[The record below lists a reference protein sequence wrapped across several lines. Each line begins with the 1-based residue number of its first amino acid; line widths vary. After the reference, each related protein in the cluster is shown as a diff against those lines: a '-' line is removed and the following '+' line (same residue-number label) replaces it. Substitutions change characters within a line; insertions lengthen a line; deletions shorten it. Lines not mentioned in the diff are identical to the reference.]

1 MTRSSLQNKK
11 VLAIVPARKGS
22 KGLKDKNIKK
32 FAGKPLIYWSIKS
45 AKNSKYINNLIVST
59 DSKKI
64 RNYCKSINVD
74 VPFLRPKKISKDNSK
89 SIEFIIHALN
99 FLKKK
104 GKFFD
109 YVVLL
114 EPTSPLRE
122 VSDIE
127 KGLEKLF
134 KIGEGSVVS
143 VCESEGGHPSFSYVQ
158 SAESKLTPFTGVHPT
173 NLRRQDIDPVYFLDG
188 TFYASFVKDLY
199 KYKSFYHEET
209 YSIVVPKWKSLEIDD
224 IYDFAMVEAV
234 MKLKDEGFNSH

>member
-1 MTRSSLQNKK
+1 MSGVKK
-11 VLAIVPARKGS
+11 CPTVLAVIPARGGS
-22 KGLKDKNIKK
+22 KGLPRKNLLELN
-32 FAGKPLIYWSIKS
+32 GKPLVAWSIEHCLNTPS
-45 AKNSKYINNLIVST
+45 IQETVVST
-59 DSKKI
+59 DSLDI
-64 RNYCKSINVD
+64 RDVAIANGAQTPFIRPVNLSSDTASSID
-74 VPFLRPKKISKDNSK
+74 
-89 SIEFIIHALN
+89 
-99 FLKKK
+99 
-104 GKFFD
+104 
-109 YVVLL
+109 VLL
-114 EPTSPLRE
+114 HCLDWYKEQDKCFDVVVMIEPTSPLRE

-188 TFYASFVKDLY
+188 TFYASFVNDLY

-209 YSIVVPKWKSLEIDD
+209 HSIVVPKWKSLEIDD